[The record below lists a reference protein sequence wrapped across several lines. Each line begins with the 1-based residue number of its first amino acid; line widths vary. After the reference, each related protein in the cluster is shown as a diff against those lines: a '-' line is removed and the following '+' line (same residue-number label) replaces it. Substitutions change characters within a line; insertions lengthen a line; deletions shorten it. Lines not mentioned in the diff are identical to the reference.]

1 MGESSLYKK
10 GSEDFEKERI
20 IGGSL
25 RENKR
30 SKADENLEA
39 NEQLHKNEQ
48 PAQNTGSKRS
58 HGFNGKKDIN
68 ENELFKIPSS
78 KNLDFLKQEAELF
91 DHIGP
96 RAREIIEQDCSA
108 VSACIARPY
117 PLVVETAKGSIITDV
132 DGREY
137 IDFVAGIAVMNA
149 GYSNPYVQAAVSSQ
163 LEKMTHCAYGDFFA
177 ELPVKL
183 AKKLTEL
190 SGYSKIFYCNSGTE
204 AVEAAIKLACW
215 KTKRQGLVSF
225 YNSFHGRTLGSL
237 SLTCS
242 KIRQKEHF
250 PALPTAHLHYAY
262 CYRCPLK
269 FEYPS
274 CGVECAKEL
283 ENLIFRRVLSPED
296 TAAVFIEPVQGEG
309 GYIVPPPEFHK
320 EISRICA
327 DNDVLLAA
335 DEVQT
340 GCFRTGPFL
349 AMENSGAR
357 ADITCLAKAL
367 GAGLPM
373 GAMLAD
379 SKLMDWP
386 AGVHSNTFG
395 GNLLASAASLASLEF
410 LEQKKIED
418 RVKELGS
425 SILDRL
431 KELQQSFPFMGDVR
445 GLGLMIGVEIV
456 KPDQS
461 VNPLLRDKIIREAF
475 KEKILLL
482 PCGDSVIRFSP
493 PLIITDE
500 EIENGLEKFESAL
513 KKARL

>member
-1 MGESSLYKK
+1 MQNKNL
-10 GSEDFEKERI
+10 
-20 IGGSL
+20 IGNHEL
-25 RENKR
+25 
-30 SKADENLEA
+30 
-39 NEQLHKNEQ
+39 NE
-48 PAQNTGSKRS
+48 
-58 HGFNGKKDIN
+58 KKDLN
-68 ENELFKIPSS
+68 ENEPS
-78 KNLDFLKQEAELF
+78 KGLPEANLDFFEQEAELF
-91 DHIGP
+91 DYIGP
-96 RAREIIEQDCSA
+96 RAKEIIEQDCSA

-117 PLVVETAKGSIITDV
+117 PLVVDTAKGSIIRDV

-149 GYSNPYVQAAVSSQ
+149 GYSNPYVQAAISAQ

-190 SGYSKIFYCNSGTE
+190 SGYSKVFYCNSGTE
-204 AVEAAIKLACW
+204 AAEAAIKLACW
-215 KTKRQGLVSF
+215 KTKRQGLISF
-225 YNSFHGRTLGSL
+225 YNAFHGRTLGSL

-242 KIRQKEHF
+242 KIRQKEHI
-250 PALPTAHLHYAY
+250 PALRSAHLHYAY

-274 CGVECAKEL
+274 CGIECAKEL
-283 ENLIFRRVLSPED
+283 ENLIFRRELSPED
-296 TAAVFIEPVQGEG
+296 TAAVFIEPIQGEG
-309 GYIVPPPEFHK
+309 GYIVPPVEFHK
-320 EISRICA
+320 EIRRICK
-327 DNDVLLAA
+327 DNDVLLVA
-335 DEVQT
+335 DEVQA

-349 AMENSGAR
+349 AMNNFGVR

-410 LEQKKIED
+410 LQHENIEE
-418 RVKELGS
+418 RVKEVGS
-425 SILDRL
+425 YILHRL
-431 KELQQSFPFMGDVR
+431 KELQQDFPFMGDVR

-456 KPDQS
+456 NPDKS
-461 VNPLLRDKIIREAF
+461 INPILRDKIIREAF

-482 PCGDSVIRFSP
+482 PCGDSVVRFSP
-493 PLIITDE
+493 PLVITDGE
-500 EIENGLEKFESAL
+500 VDLGLEKFENAL
-513 KKARL
+513 KKAGKTKNKNTRKSKK